1 MYLTAVE
8 NVVDIIPTQ
17 IIANLLYIAVL
28 AKIISIYHVL
38 KKNAR
43 IMVRK
48 LNPLTPEYR
57 IISTKF
63 IPPVKWLTTLYFY
76 RRR

>member
-1 MYLTAVE
+1 MYLRAVE

-17 IIANLLYIAVL
+17 IIAHLLYIAVL

-43 IMVRK
+43 IMVRT
-48 LNPLTPEYR
+48 LNPLSPE
-57 IISTKF
+57 
-63 IPPVKWLTTLYFY
+63 
-76 RRR
+76 

>member
-17 IIANLLYIAVL
+17 IIANLLYIAIL

-43 IMVRK
+43 TMVRK

-57 IISTKF
+57 IKF
-63 IPPVKWLTTLYFY
+63 IPPVKWPTTLYFY

>member
-17 IIANLLYIAVL
+17 IIANLLYIAIL

-43 IMVRK
+43 IMVRTLEP
-48 LNPLTPEYR
+48 LNPEYMSP
-57 IISTKF
+57 IETAGKIANTSLF
-63 IPPVKWLTTLYFY
+63 L
-76 RRR
+76 